1 MRRLLRLLPVL
12 LICLA
17 GVLGGGWL
25 YLNSMMDSPGSRDAP
40 VTLEVAPGSSVR
52 RIAATLEQI
61 KVVGSSSL
69 FEAYVR
75 AKGLATQIQAGE
87 YLITETDSPRDV
99 LQKMVDGRVLLHSV
113 TLVEGWTYW
122 EMLERLSQIEVLT
135 DDVSSLG
142 AEGLMNLM
150 GAPGSHPEGRF
161 FPDTYHVPRGT
172 AASKVLGLAMQRME
186 GELTQAWNARNP
198 DLPLEDPYQVLILAS
213 VVEKETALASERPT
227 IAGVF
232 SRRLKKRMRLQT
244 DPTVIY
250 GLGQSFDGNLRKAD
264 LERDG
269 PYNTYTRR
277 GLPPTPI
284 CIPGREALLAAARP
298 AEGKALY
305 FVATGED
312 DGSHYFSATLEEH
325 NQAVARYL
333 KKLRQK
339 RREQR

>member
-1 MRRLLRLLPVL
+1 MRPGMRLFALL

-17 GVLGGGWL
+17 GVLGGGWF
-25 YLNSMMDSPGSRDAP
+25 YLDSMMDRPGSRHAP
-40 VTLEVAPGSSVR
+40 VSLEIAPGSSVR
-52 RIAATLEQI
+52 RIAATLEKNDVI
-61 KVVGSSSL
+61 GFASL
-69 FEAYVR
+69 FELFVR
-75 AKGLATQIQAGE
+75 SKGLATRLQAGE
-87 YLITETDSPRDV
+87 YLIAETDSPRDV
-99 LQKMVDGRVLLHSV
+99 LQKMLKGRVLLHSV

-122 EMLERLSQIEVLT
+122 EMLEKLGGIEILS
-135 DDVSSLG
+135 DDVSSLEAEALMSRLG
-142 AEGLMNLM
+142 ASG
-150 GAPGSHPEGRF
+150 GHPEGRF

-172 AASKVLGLAMQRME
+172 PASKVLLLAMQRMDE
-186 GELTQAWNARNP
+186 ELAQAWSARDP
-198 DLPLEDPYQVLILAS
+198 ELPLENPYQVLILAS
-213 VVEKETALASERPT
+213 VVEKETALAAERPA

-232 SRRLKKRMRLQT
+232 ARRLQKRMRLQT

-284 CIPGREALLAAARP
+284 CLPGREALLAAARP
-298 AEGKALY
+298 EQGQTLY
-305 FVATGED
+305 FVANGDD
-312 DGSHYFSATLEEH
+312 DGSHYFSTTLEEH

>member
-1 MRRLLRLLPVL
+1 MRRGMRFVVVL
-12 LICLA
+12 LICLTSA
-17 GVLGGGWL
+17 LGGGWL
-25 YLNSMMDSPGSRDAP
+25 YLNSMMNSPGSRTAP
-40 VTLEVAPGSSVR
+40 VSLEVTPGSSVR
-52 RIAATLEQI
+52 RIAANLEQI
-61 KVVGSSSL
+61 EVVDSSGL

-87 YLITETDSPRDV
+87 YLIVETDSPRDV

-135 DDVSSLG
+135 DDVSSLE
-142 AEGLMNLM
+142 AEELMSLM

-172 AASKVLGLAMQRME
+172 AASKVLALAMQRME
-186 GELTQAWNARNP
+186 DELTQAWNARDP

-232 SRRLKKRMRLQT
+232 SRRLQKRMRLQT

-250 GLGQSFDGNLRKAD
+250 GIGQSFDGNLRKAD

-284 CIPGREALLAAARP
+284 CIPGRDALLAAARP
-298 AEGKALY
+298 AEGRALY

>member
-1 MRRLLRLLPVL
+1 MQRVLSLLMLL

-17 GVLGGGWL
+17 GAVGGGWL
-25 YLNSMMDSPGSRDAP
+25 YLNSMMDSPGSRNEP
-40 VTLEVAPGSSVR
+40 VSLEVAPGSSVR
-52 RIAATLEQI
+52 GIAATLEQND
-61 KVVGSSSL
+61 VVGFSSL
-69 FEAYVR
+69 FEVYVR
-75 AKGLATQIQAGE
+75 ARGLATRIQAGE
-87 YLITETDSPRDV
+87 YLIAETDSPRDV
-99 LQKMVDGRVLLHSV
+99 LQKMVNGRVLLHSV

-122 EMLERLSQIEVLT
+122 EMLARLAEEEVLT
-135 DDVSSLG
+135 DDVSGLG
-142 AEGLMNLM
+142 PEELMSFM
-150 GAPGSHPEGRF
+150 GASGGHPEGRF
-161 FPDTYHVPRGT
+161 FPDTYHVARGT
-172 AASKVLGLAMQRME
+172 AASTVLRLAMQRMND
-186 GELTQAWNARNP
+186 ELAQAWSARDP
-198 DLPLEDPYQVLILAS
+198 ELPLDDPYQVLILAS
-213 VVEKETALASERPT
+213 VIEKETALASERPT

-232 SRRLKKRMRLQT
+232 SRRLQKRMRLQT

-284 CIPGREALLAAARP
+284 CLPGREALLAAARP
-298 AEGKALY
+298 AEGNALY

>member
-1 MRRLLRLLPVL
+1 MRRGIRLLALAL
-12 LICLA
+12 LCLA
-17 GVLGGGWL
+17 ACLGSGWW
-25 YLNSMMDSPGSRDAP
+25 YLNSMMDTPGSRSAP
-40 VTLEVAPGSSVR
+40 VSLDIAPGTSVR
-52 RIAATLEQI
+52 RIAAILQDNEVI
-61 KVVGSSSL
+61 GVASL
-69 FEAYVR
+69 FEVFVR
-75 AKGLATQIQAGE
+75 SKGLATKIQAGE
-87 YLITETDSPRDV
+87 YLVGESDSPRDV
-99 LQKMVDGRVLLHSV
+99 LQKMLAGRVLLHSI

-122 EMLERLSQIEVLT
+122 EMQAKLAVSEFLV
-135 DDVSSLG
+135 DDVSDLEPE
-142 AEGLMNLM
+142 ALMSRL
-150 GAPGSHPEGRF
+150 GAPGEHPEGRF

-172 AASKVLGLAMQRME
+172 QASKVLLLAMGRME
-186 GELTQAWNARNP
+186 EELAQAWSARDP
-198 DLPLEDPYQVLILAS
+198 ALPLDNPYQVLILAS
-213 VVEKETALASERPT
+213 VVEKETALASERPA

-232 SRRLKKRMRLQT
+232 SRRLQKRMRLQT

-284 CIPGREALLAAARP
+284 CLPGREALMAAARP
-298 AEGKALY
+298 ADGQALY
-305 FVATGED
+305 FVATGDD
-312 DGSHYFSATLEEH
+312 DGSHYFSTTLEEH

>member
-1 MRRLLRLLPVL
+1 MRRLLIVLMAL

-17 GVLGGGWL
+17 GVLGGGWWL
-25 YLNSMMDSPGSRDAP
+25 ITSMMDAPGSRATS
-40 VTLEVAPGSSVR
+40 VSLEVAPGSSVR
-52 RIAATLEQI
+52 RIAASLE
-61 KVVGSSSL
+61 KNEVVRSSTA
-69 FEAYVR
+69 FEVFVR
-75 AKGLATQIQAGE
+75 ASGLATRIQAGE
-87 YLITETDSPRDV
+87 YLIASTDSPRDV
-99 LQKMVDGRVLLHSV
+99 LQKMVSGQALLHSV

-122 EMLERLSQIEVLT
+122 EMLARLAEVQVL
-135 DDVSSLG
+135 DNDIAGLG
-142 AEGLMNLM
+142 TGELMDRL
-150 GAPGSHPEGRF
+150 GRPGDHPEGRF

-172 AASKVLGLAMQRME
+172 PISKLLMLALQRMDS
-186 GELTQAWNARNP
+186 ELEEAWAARDP
-198 DLPLEDPYQVLILAS
+198 GLPLETAYQVLILAS

-232 SRRLKKRMRLQT
+232 ARRLEKRMRLQT

-250 GLGQSFDGNLRKAD
+250 GIGQSFDGNLRKAD

-284 CIPGREALLAAARP
+284 CLPGREALMAVARP
-298 AEGKALY
+298 ADGRALY

-333 KKLRQK
+333 RKLRQK